1 MVYLPVLLF
10 IHQLNSVLQTHLS
23 LARQFLAAGKAVLCE
38 KPLCMTLAETEELVS
53 LARSSGT
60 FLMEAIW
67 SRCLPVY
74 QVESENQYKFEGC
87 SIPLKLEL
95 FWGGVGRSRLSDLGL
110 TGSTELAQSCPECC
124 QYPTLVK
131 STTLL
136 ACCDCIT
143 MLCSTFCFEYPT

>member
-1 MVYLPVLLF
+1 MYIGAINP
-10 IHQLNSVLQTHLS
+10 SHLK
-23 LARQFLAAGKAVLCE
+23 LAKMYIEAGKAVLCE

-87 SIPLKLEL
+87 SIHLKLE
-95 FWGGVGRSRLSDLGL
+95 WGGVGRSRLSDLGL